1 MYYFRRIS
9 GTPLWDELEEED
21 FDETEFVDLFARQ
34 VVQPKKK
41 EKKEDKPVK
50 VKVNIIQFMQLP
62 INCYFVFFTF

>member
-1 MYYFRRIS
+1 MIHYFRRIS

-34 VVQPKKK
+34 VKQPKKK

-50 VKVNIIQFMQLP
+50 VKVSIVQYIQLP
-62 INCYFVFFTF
+62 IYFFF